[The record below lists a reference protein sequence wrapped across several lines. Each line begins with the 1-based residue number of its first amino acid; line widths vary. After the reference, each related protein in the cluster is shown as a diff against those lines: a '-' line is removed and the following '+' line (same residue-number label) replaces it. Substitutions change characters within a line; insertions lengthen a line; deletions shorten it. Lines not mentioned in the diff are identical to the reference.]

1 MPHHSNIMRCIIGRA
16 DKLGKSRISLI
27 ISFIAY
33 VLLTQIHYTGNALAQ
48 DTNASMIS
56 SNGSDPSN
64 ASGISTNST
73 SGDNIQENGKQALEN
88 QTVNYYGNASG
99 YLVFPKSINASMI
112 KSNNTE
118 SLTTTPSSSSSSS
131 LAGTKLPAVVMIHEN
146 RGLNEHI
153 KMMADTLAKEGYVV
167 LAADLFNGRVAS
179 NQEDAGQLSGAVREN
194 PTEAIANLR
203 AAVRYL
209 ASLDNVDAS
218 QISSLGWCFGG
229 QQSLQLALNTE
240 PDYPLSSTIIYYGRL
255 VSDPDELSK
264 IMWPVLGI
272 FGDQDDSIPVENV
285 TNFKAAL
292 DSIGIP
298 NEIHVYEGVGH
309 AFANPSRE
317 SYAPEQT
324 ADAWNKTLAFLK
336 NSTQQ
341 IQ

>member
-1 MPHHSNIMRCIIGRA
+1 MWLTITFVS
-16 DKLGKSRISLI
+16 
-27 ISFIAY
+27 Y
-33 VLLTQIHYTGNALAQ
+33 VLLTQFHYTGTAFAQ
-48 DTNASMIS
+48 ETNASMIS
-56 SNGSDPSN
+56 SNGTDSTN
-64 ASGISTNST
+64 ANGISTNST
-73 SGDNIQENGKQALEN
+73 GSNVIQEKIRQSLEN
-88 QTVNYYGNASG
+88 QTVNYYGNTSG
-99 YLVFPKSINASMI
+99 YLVFPKSAKTSMTE
-112 KSNNTE
+112 SDNTE
-118 SLTTTPSSSSSSS
+118 SPATITSSSSSS
-131 LAGTKLPAVVMIHEN
+131 LVGNKLPAVVMIHEN

-167 LAADLFNGRVAS
+167 LAVDLFNGQVAS
-179 NQEDAGQLSGAVREN
+179 NQQDAGPLSDAVREN

-209 ASLDNVDAS
+209 ASLENVNPS

-240 PDYPLSSTIIYYGRL
+240 PKYPLSSTVIYYGRL

-264 IMWPVLGI
+264 IKWPVLGI

-298 NEIHVYEGVGH
+298 NEIYIYKGVGH
-309 AFANPSRE
+309 AFANPSRD
-317 SYAPEQT
+317 SYAPDQT
-324 ADAWNKTLAFLK
+324 ADAWNKTLLFLK

-341 IQ
+341 VQ

>member
-1 MPHHSNIMRCIIGRA
+1 M
-16 DKLGKSRISLI
+16 
-27 ISFIAY
+27 
-33 VLLTQIHYTGNALAQ
+33 LLTQIHYTSNALAQ
-48 DTNASMIS
+48 ETNASMIS
-56 SNGSDPSN
+56 SNDSDPSN

-73 SGDNIQENGKQALEN
+73 SSDNFQGNGKQSLEN

-99 YLVFPKSINASMI
+99 YLVFPKSVNASMT

-118 SLTTTPSSSSSSS
+118 SLTTTTTSSSSSSS
-131 LAGTKLPAVVMIHEN
+131 LAGNKLPAVVMIHEN

-153 KMMADTLAKEGYVV
+153 KMMADTLAKEGYIV
-167 LAADLFNGRVAS
+167 LAVDLFNGRVAS
-179 NQEDAGQLSGAVREN
+179 NQEDAGQLSGSVREN

-229 QQSLQLALNTE
+229 QQSLQLALNTA
-240 PDYPLSSTIIYYGRL
+240 PDYPLSSTIIYYGSL
-255 VSDPDELSK
+255 VSDPNELSK
-264 IMWPVLGI
+264 IKWPVLGI

-292 DSIGIP
+292 DSTGIP
-298 NEIHVYEGVGH
+298 NEIHVYGGVGH
-309 AFANPSRE
+309 AFANPSRD

-341 IQ
+341 VE

>member
-1 MPHHSNIMRCIIGRA
+1 
-16 DKLGKSRISLI
+16 
-27 ISFIAY
+27 
-33 VLLTQIHYTGNALAQ
+33 
-48 DTNASMIS
+48 
-56 SNGSDPSN
+56 
-64 ASGISTNST
+64 
-73 SGDNIQENGKQALEN
+73 
-88 QTVNYYGNASG
+88 
-99 YLVFPKSINASMI
+99 MI

-118 SLTTTPSSSSSSS
+118 SPTTTASSAAPSSSSLS
-131 LAGTKLPAVVMIHEN
+131 GNKLPAVVMIHEN

-167 LAADLFNGRVAS
+167 LAVDLFNGQVAS
-179 NQEDAGQLSGAVREN
+179 NQEVAGQLSGAVREN

-209 ASLDNVDAS
+209 ASLEKVDAS

-240 PDYPLSSTIIYYGRL
+240 AKYPLSSTIIYYGRL

-264 IMWPVLGI
+264 IKWPVLGI

-285 TNFKAAL
+285 TNFESAL
-292 DSIGIP
+292 DSLGIP
-298 NEIHVYEGVGH
+298 NEIYVYDGVGH
-309 AFANPSRE
+309 AFANPSRD

-324 ADAWNKTLAFLK
+324 ADAWNKTLSFLK

-341 IQ
+341 EQ

>member
-1 MPHHSNIMRCIIGRA
+1 MWLLMA
-16 DKLGKSRISLI
+16 
-27 ISFIAY
+27 FVAY
-33 VLLTQIHYTGNALAQ
+33 VLLTQIHYAGIAFAQ
-48 DTNASMIS
+48 ETNASMIS
-56 SNGSDPSN
+56 SNDSDPSN
-64 ASGISTNST
+64 ASGISTSST
-73 SGDNIQENGKQALEN
+73 GGDIIQENGKQSLEN
-88 QTVNYYGNASG
+88 QTVNYYGNTSG
-99 YLVFPKSINASMI
+99 YLVYPKSFDGSMI

-118 SLTTTPSSSSSSS
+118 SPTTTASSAAPPSSLLS
-131 LAGTKLPAVVMIHEN
+131 GNKLPAVVMIHEN

-167 LAADLFNGRVAS
+167 LAVDLFNGQVAS
-179 NQEDAGQLSGAVREN
+179 NQEVAGQLSGAVREN

-209 ASLDNVDAS
+209 ASLENVNAS

-240 PDYPLSSTIIYYGRL
+240 AKYPLSSTIIYYGRL

-264 IMWPVLGI
+264 IKWPVLGI

-285 TNFKAAL
+285 TNFESAL
-292 DSIGIP
+292 DSLGIP
-298 NEIHVYEGVGH
+298 NEIYVYEGVGH
-309 AFANPSRE
+309 AFANPSRD

-324 ADAWNKTLAFLK
+324 ADAWNKTLSFLK

-341 IQ
+341 EQ

>member
-1 MPHHSNIMRCIIGRA
+1 
-16 DKLGKSRISLI
+16 
-27 ISFIAY
+27 
-33 VLLTQIHYTGNALAQ
+33 
-48 DTNASMIS
+48 MIE
-56 SNGSDPSN
+56 SD
-64 ASGISTNST
+64 
-73 SGDNIQENGKQALEN
+73 
-88 QTVNYYGNASG
+88 
-99 YLVFPKSINASMI
+99 
-112 KSNNTE
+112 NTE
-118 SLTTTPSSSSSSS
+118 SPATITSSSSSS
-131 LAGTKLPAVVMIHEN
+131 LVGNKLPAVVMIHEN

-167 LAADLFNGRVAS
+167 LAVDLFNGQVAS
-179 NQEDAGQLSGAVREN
+179 NQQDAGPLSDAVREN

-209 ASLDNVDAS
+209 ASLENVNPS

-240 PDYPLSSTIIYYGRL
+240 PKYPLSSTVIYYGRL

-264 IMWPVLGI
+264 IKWPVLGI

-298 NEIHVYEGVGH
+298 NEIYVYKGVGH
-309 AFANPSRE
+309 AFANPSRD
-317 SYAPEQT
+317 SYAPDQT
-324 ADAWNKTLAFLK
+324 ADAWNKTLLFLK

-341 IQ
+341 VQ

>member
-1 MPHHSNIMRCIIGRA
+1 MWLTITFVS
-16 DKLGKSRISLI
+16 
-27 ISFIAY
+27 Y
-33 VLLTQIHYTGNALAQ
+33 VLLTQFHYTGTAFAQ

-56 SNGSDPSN
+56 SNGTDSSN
-64 ASGISTNST
+64 ANGISTNST
-73 SGDNIQENGKQALEN
+73 GSNIIQESIRQSLEN
-88 QTVNYYGNASG
+88 QTVNYYGNTSG
-99 YLVFPKSINASMI
+99 YLVFPKPANTSMI
-112 KSNNTE
+112 ESDKTE
-118 SLTTTPSSSSSSS
+118 SPATITSSSSSS
-131 LAGTKLPAVVMIHEN
+131 LVGNKLPAVVMIHEN

-167 LAADLFNGRVAS
+167 LAVDLFNGQVAS
-179 NQEDAGQLSGAVREN
+179 NQQDAGPLSDAVREN

-209 ASLDNVDAS
+209 ASLENVNPS

-240 PDYPLSSTIIYYGRL
+240 PKYPLSSTVIYYGRL

-264 IMWPVLGI
+264 IKWPVLGI

-298 NEIHVYEGVGH
+298 NEIYVYKGVGH
-309 AFANPSRE
+309 AFANPSRD
-317 SYAPEQT
+317 SYAPDQT
-324 ADAWNKTLAFLK
+324 ADAWNKTLLFLK

-341 IQ
+341 VQ

>member
-1 MPHHSNIMRCIIGRA
+1 MWLTITFVS
-16 DKLGKSRISLI
+16 
-27 ISFIAY
+27 Y
-33 VLLTQIHYTGNALAQ
+33 VLLTQFHYTSTAFAQ

-56 SNGSDPSN
+56 SNGTDSSN
-64 ASGISTNST
+64 SNRISTNST
-73 SGDNIQENGKQALEN
+73 GSNIIQENIRQSLEN
-88 QTVNYYGNASG
+88 QMANYYGNTSG
-99 YLVFPKSINASMI
+99 YLVFPKPANTSMI
-112 KSNNTE
+112 ESDKTE
-118 SLTTTPSSSSSSS
+118 SPATITSSSSSS
-131 LAGTKLPAVVMIHEN
+131 LVGNKLPAVVMIHEN

-167 LAADLFNGRVAS
+167 LAVDLFNGQVAS
-179 NQEDAGQLSGAVREN
+179 NQQDAGPLSDAVREN

-209 ASLDNVDAS
+209 ATLENVNPS

-240 PDYPLSSTIIYYGRL
+240 PKYPLSSTVIYYGRL

-264 IMWPVLGI
+264 IKWPVLGI

-298 NEIHVYEGVGH
+298 NEIYVYKGVGH
-309 AFANPSRE
+309 AFANPSRD
-317 SYAPEQT
+317 SYAPDQT
-324 ADAWNKTLAFLK
+324 ADAWNKTLLFLK

-341 IQ
+341 MQ

>member
-1 MPHHSNIMRCIIGRA
+1 MWLLMA
-16 DKLGKSRISLI
+16 
-27 ISFIAY
+27 FVAY
-33 VLLTQIHYTGNALAQ
+33 VLLTQIHYAGNAFAQ
-48 DTNASMIS
+48 ETNASMIS
-56 SNGSDPSN
+56 SNDSDPSN
-64 ASGISTNST
+64 ASGISTSST
-73 SGDNIQENGKQALEN
+73 GGDIIQENGKQSLEN
-88 QTVNYYGNASG
+88 QTVNYYGNTSG
-99 YLVFPKSINASMI
+99 YLVYPKSFDGSMI

-118 SLTTTPSSSSSSS
+118 SPTTTASSAAPSSSSLS
-131 LAGTKLPAVVMIHEN
+131 GNKLPAVVMIHEN

-167 LAADLFNGRVAS
+167 LAVDLFNGQVAS
-179 NQEDAGQLSGAVREN
+179 NQEVAGQLSGAVREN

-209 ASLDNVDAS
+209 ASLEKVDAS

-240 PDYPLSSTIIYYGRL
+240 AKYPLSSTIIYYGRL

-264 IMWPVLGI
+264 IKWPVLGI

-285 TNFKAAL
+285 TNFESAL
-292 DSIGIP
+292 DSLGIP
-298 NEIHVYEGVGH
+298 NEIYVYEGVGH
-309 AFANPSRE
+309 AFANPSRD

-324 ADAWNKTLAFLK
+324 ADAWNKTLSFLK

-341 IQ
+341 EQ

>member
-1 MPHHSNIMRCIIGRA
+1 MWLTITFVS
-16 DKLGKSRISLI
+16 
-27 ISFIAY
+27 Y
-33 VLLTQIHYTGNALAQ
+33 VLLTQFHYTGTAFAQ
-48 DTNASMIS
+48 ETNASMIS
-56 SNGSDPSN
+56 SNGTDSTN
-64 ASGISTNST
+64 ANGISTNST
-73 SGDNIQENGKQALEN
+73 GSNVIQENIRQSLEN
-88 QTVNYYGNASG
+88 QTVNYYGNTSG
-99 YLVFPKSINASMI
+99 YLVFPKSANTSMI
-112 KSNNTE
+112 ESDNTE
-118 SLTTTPSSSSSSS
+118 SPATITSSSSSS
-131 LAGTKLPAVVMIHEN
+131 LVGNKLPAVVMIHEN

-167 LAADLFNGRVAS
+167 LAVDLFKGQVAS
-179 NQEDAGQLSGAVREN
+179 NQQDAGPLSVAVREN

-209 ASLDNVDAS
+209 ASLENVNPS

-240 PDYPLSSTIIYYGRL
+240 PKYPLSSTVIYYGRL

-264 IMWPVLGI
+264 IKWPVLGI

-298 NEIHVYEGVGH
+298 NEIYVYKGVGH
-309 AFANPSRE
+309 AFANPSRD
-317 SYAPEQT
+317 SYAPDQT
-324 ADAWNKTLAFLK
+324 ADAWNKTLLFLK

-341 IQ
+341 VQ

>member
-1 MPHHSNIMRCIIGRA
+1 MWLLMA
-16 DKLGKSRISLI
+16 
-27 ISFIAY
+27 FVAY
-33 VLLTQIHYTGNALAQ
+33 VLLTQIHYAGNSFAQ
-48 DTNASMIS
+48 ETNASMIS
-56 SNGSDPSN
+56 SNDSDPSN
-64 ASGISTNST
+64 ASGISTIST
-73 SGDNIQENGKQALEN
+73 GGDIIQENGEQSLEN
-88 QTVNYYGNASG
+88 QTVNYYGNTSG
-99 YLVFPKSINASMI
+99 YLVYPKSFDGSMI

-118 SLTTTPSSSSSSS
+118 SPTTTASGASSSSS
-131 LAGTKLPAVVMIHEN
+131 LAGNKLPAVVMIHEN

-167 LAADLFNGRVAS
+167 LAVDLFNGQVAS

-209 ASLDNVDAS
+209 ASLENVNAS

-229 QQSLQLALNTE
+229 QQSLQLALNAE
-240 PDYPLSSTIIYYGRL
+240 PKYPLSSTIIYYGRL

-264 IMWPVLGI
+264 IKWPVLGI

-285 TNFKAAL
+285 TNFESAL
-292 DSIGIP
+292 DSLGIP
-298 NEIHVYEGVGH
+298 NEIYVYEGVGH
-309 AFANPSRE
+309 AFANPSRD

-324 ADAWNKTLAFLK
+324 ADAWNKTLSFLK

-341 IQ
+341 EQ

>member
-1 MPHHSNIMRCIIGRA
+1 MWLLMA
-16 DKLGKSRISLI
+16 
-27 ISFIAY
+27 FVAY
-33 VLLTQIHYTGNALAQ
+33 VLLTQIHYAGNAFAQ
-48 DTNASMIS
+48 ETNASMIS
-56 SNGSDPSN
+56 SNDSDPSN
-64 ASGISTNST
+64 ASGISTSST
-73 SGDNIQENGKQALEN
+73 GGDIIQENGKQSLEN
-88 QTVNYYGNASG
+88 QTVNYYGNTSG
-99 YLVFPKSINASMI
+99 YLVYPKSFDGSMI

-118 SLTTTPSSSSSSS
+118 SPTTTASSAASSSSS
-131 LAGTKLPAVVMIHEN
+131 LSGNKLPAVVMIHEN

-167 LAADLFNGRVAS
+167 LAVDLFNGQVAS

-209 ASLDNVDAS
+209 ASLENVNAS

-240 PDYPLSSTIIYYGRL
+240 PKYPLSSTIIYYGRL

-264 IMWPVLGI
+264 IKWPVLGI

-285 TNFKAAL
+285 INFESAL
-292 DSIGIP
+292 DSLGIP
-298 NEIHVYEGVGH
+298 NEIYVYEGVGH
-309 AFANPSRE
+309 AFANPSRD

-324 ADAWNKTLAFLK
+324 ADAWNKALSFLK

-341 IQ
+341 EQ